1 MTPLAVFL
9 PALDAVPRW
18 LRITAAVV
26 ILGLMVTRVW
36 LFFRRRK

>member
-1 MTPLAVFL
+1 MTPLALFL
-9 PALDAVPRW
+9 PELDAVPRW

-26 ILGLMVTRVW
+26 VLGLMVTRVW